1 MTPLRAIL
9 RLRSPLGTP
18 LAGDTLFG
26 QLCHAVREMLGE
38 EKLEA
43 LLDGY
48 TAGSPWL
55 VVSDGFPS
63 GYLPR
68 PTVAAALQ
76 ANSEEDPKK
85 RKEAKGKRWIPHSQI
100 AQPLRQLLSS
110 AVSDEEVY
118 GKQSRPIQAAAFHNT
133 LNRLTGTT
141 GTGEFAPYTQ
151 SQIFYQRDQRMDLWC
166 VLDEDRLPRETL
178 HQLLEYIGSVGYGR
192 DASIGLGKFAVEQ
205 IEEAALFKQTHP
217 NANAY
222 WTLAP
227 CSPQGQGFK
236 TSRSY
241 WQVLTRFGR
250 HGGTLALGAKPF
262 KQPLLLAATG
272 AIFAPTN
279 NMAQIHFIGSGLA
292 KVSLMQTAAV
302 HQGYAPVLGICMEA
316 I

>member
-1 MTPLRAIL
+1 
-9 RLRSPLGTP
+9 
-18 LAGDTLFG
+18 
-26 QLCHAVREMLGE
+26 MLSAKCWGR
-38 EKLEA
+38 KLEA

-68 PTVAAALQ
+68 PNRCSSITGKQ
-76 ANSEEDPKK
+76 RGRSEK

-166 VLDEDRLPRETL
+166 VLMKIAYRVKHCTSCLNILAVLAMAVMPASAWEN
-178 HQLLEYIGSVGYGR
+178 LL
-192 DASIGLGKFAVEQ
+192 
-205 IEEAALFKQTHP
+205 
-217 NANAY
+217 
-222 WTLAP
+222 W
-227 CSPQGQGFK
+227 
-236 TSRSY
+236 SR
-241 WQVLTRFGR
+241 
-250 HGGTLALGAKPF
+250 
-262 KQPLLLAATG
+262 
-272 AIFAPTN
+272 
-279 NMAQIHFIGSGLA
+279 
-292 KVSLMQTAAV
+292 
-302 HQGYAPVLGICMEA
+302 
-316 I
+316 